1 LNKEKNLMN
10 PKAAL
15 LTRKTAVI
23 GLILTIALFGFELFN
38 FDTTRFAL
46 SHLMSGR
53 QFWGLEWAGILALAF
68 GSLDFAGLV
77 RVFTPEK
84 ELSQESSE
92 VWLMTGAWL
101 VGAALNAAM
110 TWYAMALLI
119 APLGADIGA
128 TLFTHEQMLQ
138 AAPIL
143 IAILVWLT
151 RVSLISSA
159 ALTLERLSEAGSKAH
174 STRSRGS
181 LGLPAQPPIRERQRS
196 LIFSDNGHDEE
207 QFEME

>member
-1 LNKEKNLMN
+1 MN
-10 PKAAL
+10 PKTAL

-46 SHLMSGR
+46 SHLMGGSH
-53 QFWGLEWAGILALAF
+53 FWGLEWAGILALAF

-77 RVFTPEK
+77 RVFTPEQ
-84 ELSQESSE
+84 ELSQESTE

-119 APLGADIGA
+119 APLGAEIGA

-138 AAPIL
+138 AAPIF

-151 RVSLISSA
+151 RVSLISSV
-159 ALTLERLSEAGSKAH
+159 ALTLERLSGTGSKAH

-181 LGLPAQPPIRERQRS
+181 LGLPSQPPLRERQRS

-207 QFEME
+207 LMEME

>member
-1 LNKEKNLMN
+1 MN
-10 PKAAL
+10 PKTAL
-15 LTRKTAVI
+15 INSKTAVI
-23 GLILTIALFGFELFN
+23 GLILTIALVGFELFN

-46 SHLMSGR
+46 SHLMGGR

-84 ELSQESSE
+84 ELSQESTE

-119 APLGADIGA
+119 APLGAEIGA
-128 TLFTHEQMLQ
+128 TLFTHEEMLHF
-138 AAPIL
+138 APL
-143 IAILVWLT
+143 FIALLVWLT

-159 ALTLERLSEAGSKAH
+159 AFTLERLATAGAKG
-174 STRSRGS
+174 RSNGARQRGS
-181 LGLPAQPPIRERQRS
+181 IGLPTQSPLRERQHS
-196 LIFSDNGHDEE
+196 LLFSDNGHEE
-207 QFEME
+207 EMLEME

>member
-1 LNKEKNLMN
+1 MN
-10 PKAAL
+10 PKTAL
-15 LTRKTAVI
+15 INRKTAVI

-46 SHLMSGR
+46 SHFMGGR
-53 QFWGLEWAGILALAF
+53 QFWGLEWAGIVALAF

-84 ELSQESSE
+84 ELSQESTE

-119 APLGADIGA
+119 APLGAEIGA
-128 TLFTHEQMLQ
+128 TLFTHEEMLRF
-138 AAPIL
+138 APL
-143 IAILVWLT
+143 FIALLVWLT
-151 RVSLISSA
+151 RVSLISSVA
-159 ALTLERLSEAGSKAH
+159 FTLERLAKTGSKGHANGA
-174 STRSRGS
+174 RQRGS
-181 LGLPAQPPIRERQRS
+181 IGLPTQPPLRERQRS
-196 LIFSDNGHDEE
+196 LLFSDNGHEE
-207 QFEME
+207 EMLEME

>member
-159 ALTLERLSEAGSKAH
+159 ALTLERLSEAGSKAQT
-174 STRSRGS
+174 TRSRGS
-181 LGLPAQPPIRERQRS
+181 LGLPSQPPIRERQRS